1 MNAVYKYTFCVYFSY
16 VSRYLTYPAILP
28 IMSFFYVANLLIFDV
43 STPHLACFLF
53 RNNRLCENFESI
65 LLFV

>member
-43 STPHLACFLF
+43 STPFSMLF
-53 RNNRLCENFESI
+53 IS
-65 LLFV
+65 

>member
-28 IMSFFYVANLLIFDV
+28 IMSFFYVANLLILMCLPPF
-43 STPHLACFLF
+43 SMLLF

-65 LLFV
+65 LLLV

>member
-28 IMSFFYVANLLIFDV
+28 IMSFFYVANLLIFYV
-43 STPHLACFLF
+43 PPPFSM
-53 RNNRLCENFESI
+53 LCIEQ
-65 LLFV
+65 